1 MKHYSI
7 TRNNDG
13 YVVGTGEQDVLRVA
27 SKRTAVKIVAD
38 ASGLMRARDKIFEDE
53 AQATVHARDEIAEDE
68 VAPSLQDC
76 PG

>member
-7 TRNNDG
+7 TRNSDG

-38 ASGLMRARDKIFEDE
+38 ASGLMRASDSRDDDVGETARAPDE
-53 AQATVHARDEIAEDE
+53 TVPEE
-68 VAPSLQDC
+68 VVP
-76 PG
+76 

>member
-7 TRNNDG
+7 TRNSDG

-38 ASGLMRARDKIFEDE
+38 ASGLMRASDGRDDGEATRAPDE
-53 AQATVHARDEIAEDE
+53 TAIEE
-68 VAPSLQDC
+68 VVP
-76 PG
+76 